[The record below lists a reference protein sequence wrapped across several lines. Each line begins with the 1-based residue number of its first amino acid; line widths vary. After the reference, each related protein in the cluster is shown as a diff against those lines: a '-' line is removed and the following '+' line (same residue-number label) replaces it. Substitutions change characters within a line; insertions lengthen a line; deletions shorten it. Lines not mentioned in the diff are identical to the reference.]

1 MSDGGPQG
9 PSEKVQG
16 MTDAIGERNSDGGA
30 VSFGARLVG
39 SAGFISLFREGMALV
54 EETAAYLDGDG
65 RGESRRLGRPESI
78 AYATESM
85 RLTTRLMQIAS
96 WLLVQRAVNEGE
108 MSSDQ
113 ARDEKQKVRLTPI
126 VSTLSPDVFERLP
139 ERLRDLV
146 ERTGRLQER
155 VQVLDVQ
162 LDGKPIA
169 EQPSR
174 NPLEGQME
182 MLRRAFGGGR

>member
-1 MSDGGPQG
+1 
-9 PSEKVQG
+9 
-16 MTDAIGERNSDGGA
+16 MTDGFGRPEQVPA

-39 SAGFISLFREGMALV
+39 SAGFMALFREGMALV

-65 RGESRRLGRPESI
+65 RAESRSLGRPESI

-85 RLTTRLMQIAS
+85 RLTTRLMQVAS

-113 ARDEKQKVRLTPI
+113 ARDEKRKVKLSAI
-126 VSTLSPDVFERLP
+126 ASTLAPEMFERLP
-139 ERLRDLV
+139 VRLRDLV
-146 ERTGRLQER
+146 ERTARLQER
-155 VQVLDVQ
+155 VQVLDAQ
-162 LDGKPIA
+162 LDGRSA
-169 EQPSR
+169 GEETAG

-182 MLRRAFGGGR
+182 LLRQAFGGRR

>member
-1 MSDGGPQG
+1 
-9 PSEKVQG
+9 
-16 MTDAIGERNSDGGA
+16 MTDRSVKAEADA

-39 SAGFISLFREGMALV
+39 SAGFTSLFREGMGLV

-65 RGESRRLGRPESI
+65 RTESRKLGRPESI

-108 MSSDQ
+108 MSFDQ

-126 VSTLSPDVFERLP
+126 ASTLAPDIFTRLP
-139 ERLRDLV
+139 DRLRDLV

-155 VQVLDVQ
+155 VQILDSQ
-162 LDGKPIA
+162 LDGKATP
-169 EQPSR
+169 EQMVG

-182 MLRRAFGGGR
+182 LLRQAFGAGR

>member
-1 MSDGGPQG
+1 MKNGSELPDHGG
-9 PSEKVQG
+9 
-16 MTDAIGERNSDGGA
+16 M

-39 SAGFISLFREGMALV
+39 SSAFNGLFREGMGLV

-65 RGESRRLGRPESI
+65 RAESRRLGRAESI

-108 MSSDQ
+108 MSRDQ
-113 ARDEKQKVRLTPI
+113 ALEEKQKVRLSPI
-126 VSTLSPDVFERLP
+126 GSTLPGDVLGRLP

-146 ERTGRLQER
+146 ERASRLQER
-155 VQVLDVQ
+155 VQILDAQ
-162 LDGKPIA
+162 LDGRTMT
-169 EQPSR
+169 EEPSR
-174 NPLEGQME
+174 SPLEGQMDL
-182 MLRRAFGGGR
+182 LRQAFGGGR

>member
-1 MSDGGPQG
+1 
-9 PSEKVQG
+9 
-16 MTDAIGERNSDGGA
+16 MTDERGRATAGDT

-39 SAGFISLFREGMALV
+39 SAGFMALFREGMGLV

-65 RGESRRLGRPESI
+65 RSESRRLGRPESI

-85 RLTTRLMQIAS
+85 RLTTRLMQVAS

-108 MSSDQ
+108 MSSRQ
-113 ARDEKQKVRLTPI
+113 AQDEKQKVRLTAI
-126 VSTLSPDVFERLP
+126 GSTLPPDVFGRLP

-146 ERTGRLQER
+146 DRAARLQER
-155 VQVLDVQ
+155 VQILDAQ
-162 LDGKPIA
+162 LDGKPTA

-174 NPLEGQME
+174 SPLESQME
-182 MLRRAFGGGR
+182 LLRKAFGGGR

>member
-1 MSDGGPQG
+1 MTDGFGR
-9 PSEKVQG
+9 SEKV
-16 MTDAIGERNSDGGA
+16 AA

-39 SAGFISLFREGMALV
+39 SAGFGALFREGMALV

-65 RGESRRLGRPESI
+65 RTESRKLGRPESI

-85 RLTTRLMQIAS
+85 RLTTRLMQVAS

-108 MSSDQ
+108 MSADQ
-113 ARDEKQKVRLTPI
+113 ARDEKRKVKLTPI
-126 VSTLSPDVFERLP
+126 TSTLSTDMFERLP

-146 ERTGRLQER
+146 SRTARLQER
-155 VQVLDVQ
+155 VQVLDAQ
-162 LDGKPIA
+162 LDGRA
-169 EQPSR
+169 SEEDASG

-182 MLRRAFGGGR
+182 LLRQAFGGRR

>member
-1 MSDGGPQG
+1 
-9 PSEKVQG
+9 
-16 MTDAIGERNSDGGA
+16 MTDGFGRTKAGA

-39 SAGFISLFREGMALV
+39 SPAFSGLFREGMALV

-108 MSSDQ
+108 MSADQ
-113 ARDEKQKVRLTPI
+113 ALDEKRKVRLTPI
-126 VSTLSPDVFERLP
+126 ASTLSPDVFTRLP
-139 ERLRDLV
+139 DRLRDLV
-146 ERTGRLQER
+146 ERTARLQER
-155 VQVLDVQ
+155 VQALDAQ
-162 LDGKPIA
+162 LDGRQASNEPA
-169 EQPSR
+169 G

-182 MLRRAFGGGR
+182 LLRQAFGGRR